1 MKKHIKASIP
11 YCVLGIIF
19 IFLSNAVRTLTVYKT
34 LEWNTAFLV
43 KNTLLSVIIGVVTGF
58 IVYALLLPVQKFDK
72 AYSLPD
78 KRLPR
83 GVFFAI
89 SLIVNTV
96 CWIPYFLA
104 YYPGILS
111 YDSYIQIEQIA
122 SGAYNEHHPL
132 MHTLLIRFF
141 MTLGDKAFKSVN
153 AGIAIYCLFQC
164 VILAAVIS
172 YAIAVLHDRMGSI
185 PAIVVMI
192 VMAIFPINGYM
203 SVTVTKDILYSAA
216 FLLTVV
222 SFSEYVSLQLDTGS
236 NTAKK
241 ILNDILL
248 FIGVFG
254 ICVLRNN
261 GKYALALM
269 ILAMLVFEIRES
281 IIRIK
286 NKKSDEKKKKVIHYE
301 TSLIVCMASMCMAII
316 SLLVISKTLNASQ
329 GDRRE
334 MLSIPIQQIARVYKY
349 HSDELD
355 NESLGLINEFIL
367 NGAAE
372 NYRQDISDPVKRNV
386 NTYVVRYHTK
396 EFVKVYIK
404 LFRQYPGE
412 YINAFLA
419 ENAGF
424 LDIGDESHAHINET
438 AGKKGVGYIQTAWAE
453 WSLKNSGL
461 KKDSKWEGLNL
472 ILENFA
478 SNNDY
483 LNVPIIRYIFMPGIY
498 LWIVTVSL
506 IYVFSKKRYVS
517 LIPYALLA
525 GYYLTMFFGPTVQ
538 LRYIYPIMLCV
549 PFIGLLTRSYG
560 DIDEG

>member
-1 MKKHIKASIP
+1 MKKHIKASVP

-19 IFLSNAVRTLTVYKT
+19 LFLTNAVRTLTIYKT

-43 KNTLLSVIIGVVTGF
+43 KNTLLSVILGIIIGF
-58 IVYALLLPVQKFDK
+58 IVYALLLPIQKFDNTK
-72 AYSLPD
+72 SLTD
-78 KRLPR
+78 KRRPK

-89 SLIVNTV
+89 SLVVDIV

-111 YDSYIQIEQIA
+111 YDSYVQIEQIA

-132 MHTLLIRFF
+132 MHTLLIRLF
-141 MTLGDKAFKSVN
+141 MTIGNKLFSNVN
-153 AGIAIYCLFQC
+153 TGIALYCIFQC
-164 VILAAVIS
+164 IILAAVIA
-172 YAIAVLHDRMGSI
+172 YATAVLYARVGSI

-192 VMAIFPINGYM
+192 VMAFFPINGYM
-203 SVTVTKDILYSAA
+203 SVTVTKDILFSAA

-222 SFSEYVSLQLDTGS
+222 SFSEYVSLQLDAGP
-236 NTAKK
+236 NIAKK

-269 ILAMLVFEIRES
+269 IIAMLVFEIRES

-286 NKKSDEKKKKVIHYE
+286 NRKADEKKKIRIHYE
-301 TSLIVCMASMCMAII
+301 RPLIVCMASMCIAII
-316 SLLVISKTLNASQ
+316 SLLVISKSLGASQ

-349 HSDELD
+349 HSNELD

-367 NGAAE
+367 NGAAD

-396 EFVKVYIK
+396 EFVKVYFK
-404 LFRQYPGE
+404 LFRKYPGE

-424 LDIGDESHAHINET
+424 LDIGDESHAHINEVS
-438 AGKKGVGYIQTAWAE
+438 GKKGVGYIQTAWAE

-461 KKDSKWEGLNL
+461 RKDSKWESLYSV
-472 ILENFA
+472 LENFA
-478 SNNDY
+478 GNNDY
-483 LNVPIIRYIFMPGIY
+483 LNVPFIRYIFMPGLY
-498 LWIVTVSL
+498 LWIVAVAIL
-506 IYVFSKKRYVS
+506 YVFSRKRYVS
-517 LIPYALLA
+517 IIPFSLIC

-549 PFIGLLTRSYG
+549 PFIGLLTRG
-560 DIDEG
+560 HGEANEG

>member
-11 YCVLGIIF
+11 YCVLGILF

-153 AGIAIYCLFQC
+153 TGIAIYCLFQC

-203 SVTVTKDILYSAA
+203 SVTVTKDILFSAA

-261 GKYALALM
+261 GNM
-269 ILAMLVFEIRES
+269 
-281 IIRIK
+281 
-286 NKKSDEKKKKVIHYE
+286 H
-301 TSLIVCMASMCMAII
+301 
-316 SLLVISKTLNASQ
+316 SLL
-329 GDRRE
+329 
-334 MLSIPIQQIARVYKY
+334 
-349 HSDELD
+349 
-355 NESLGLINEFIL
+355 
-367 NGAAE
+367 
-372 NYRQDISDPVKRNV
+372 
-386 NTYVVRYHTK
+386 
-396 EFVKVYIK
+396 
-404 LFRQYPGE
+404 
-412 YINAFLA
+412 
-419 ENAGF
+419 
-424 LDIGDESHAHINET
+424 
-438 AGKKGVGYIQTAWAE
+438 
-453 WSLKNSGL
+453 
-461 KKDSKWEGLNL
+461 
-472 ILENFA
+472 
-478 SNNDY
+478 
-483 LNVPIIRYIFMPGIY
+483 
-498 LWIVTVSL
+498 
-506 IYVFSKKRYVS
+506 
-517 LIPYALLA
+517 
-525 GYYLTMFFGPTVQ
+525 
-538 LRYIYPIMLCV
+538 
-549 PFIGLLTRSYG
+549 
-560 DIDEG
+560 